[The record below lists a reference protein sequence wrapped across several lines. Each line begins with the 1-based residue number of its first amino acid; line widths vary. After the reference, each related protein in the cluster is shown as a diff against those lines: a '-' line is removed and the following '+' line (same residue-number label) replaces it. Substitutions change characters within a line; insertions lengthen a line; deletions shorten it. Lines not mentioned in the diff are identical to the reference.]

1 MKLQIKTKRL
11 LIVEDDP
18 SLSRVLSFLLGR
30 DDLEISTTPSVF
42 SAINLCQDQQPD
54 LIVLDL
60 ALIDG
65 EGYQVIEWLQSNAK
79 APFPAII
86 IYTARDI
93 TTSELIQFQP
103 IVDHIFTK
111 SRIDPCDF
119 QQTVFY
125 LLDKTNVAV

>member
-18 SLSRVLSFLLGR
+18 SLSRVLSFLLVR
-30 DDLEISTTPSVF
+30 DDLEITTTPSVF
-42 SAINLCQDQQPD
+42 SAINLCQFQQPD

-60 ALIDG
+60 SLIDG

-79 APFPAII
+79 EPFPSII

-119 QQTVFY
+119 QQTVFG
-125 LLDKTNVAV
+125 LLDKTNLVA